1 VTDRKKSFSERYGYK
16 KVDDSLVWKE
26 VPEESRIRLWN
37 LLYQTLFKII
47 DEQTKNFIL
56 NIWDRFFKKEIP
68 PLDLPL
74 NVPAFET
81 IKQISG
87 YPNSRKLLLVIKK
100 EYYNIKWF
108 EVFDFLEFLCEYY
121 PDKDVI
127 NRLIPFLNKV
137 LEEEKSA
144 YRIID
149 GIVSPLIDKEEIKEI
164 EKALNPPD
172 RFAPVKEHIKN
183 SLKHLSDKK
192 EPDYE
197 DSIRESIHAVESL
210 AKIIT
215 GKDKSLSGLIQSLKD
230 IPFNLREG
238 FKELYNWSS
247 KNLRHGKSGKELPTG
262 FEEAIYMMVTCSAFV
277 NYVIAKYGEQADD

>member
-1 VTDRKKSFSERYGYK
+1 VTDRKKSFSEKYGYK
-16 KVDDSLVWKE
+16 NVENSLIWE
-26 VPEESRIRLWN
+26 NIPLPSLNRLWGRISRIVLPPKGDDTKTFLVRLWDK
-37 LLYQTLFKII
+37 LYKKDIEELFSLDTRYVAFGRGVRRYFDYKR
-47 DEQTKNFIL
+47 
-56 NIWDRFFKKEIP
+56 NIQYVKDFFFNAE
-68 PLDLPL
+68 
-74 NVPAFET
+74 
-81 IKQISG
+81 
-87 YPNSRKLLLVIKK
+87 
-100 EYYNIKWF
+100 WF
-108 EVFDFLEFLCEYY
+108 EVFDFIEFLYEYY

-127 NRLIPFLNKV
+127 DKLNSLLNSV
-137 LEEEKSA
+137 LEEENSA

-149 GIVSPLIDKEEIKEI
+149 GVVTPLTDKEEIKEI

-215 GKDKSLSGLIQSLKD
+215 GKEKSLSGLIQSLKD
-230 IPFNLREG
+230 IPFDLREG

-262 FEEAIYMMVTCSAFV
+262 FEEAIYMIVTCSAFV
-277 NYVIAKYGEQADD
+277 NYVIAKYGEGADD